1 MVINLEEKNTT
12 EIYLSVVSLGILK
25 CIEEDI
31 LNYDDAMALLYQ
43 PFNIE
48 KLEGQYPELG
58 SAIHLG
64 SELEDVASL
73 IPEQLTISIREIEKI
88 NKELIKNNIDK
99 FREDDGKKSPIYK
112 ID

>member
-1 MVINLEEKNTT
+1 MVINLEDKNIT

-48 KLEGQYPELG
+48 TLEDKFPELG
-58 SAIHLG
+58 SAVHLG

-73 IPEQLTISIREIEKI
+73 IPEKLGESIGEIEKM
-88 NKELIKNNIDK
+88 NKELIKNNIGE
-99 FREDDGKKSPIYK
+99 FREDDGGKSPIYK

>member
-1 MVINLEEKNTT
+1 MVINLEDQNTT
-12 EIYLSVVSLGILK
+12 EIYLSIVSLGLLK
-25 CIEEDI
+25 CIEEGI

-48 KLEGQYPELG
+48 KLEAKFPELG

-73 IPEQLTISIREIEKI
+73 IPEKLETSIREIEKM
-88 NKELIKNNIDK
+88 NKELIISNINK
-99 FREDDGKKSPIYK
+99 FREDDGLNSPIYD
-112 ID
+112 IN

>member
-1 MVINLEEKNTT
+1 MVINLEDQNTT
-12 EIYLSVVSLGILK
+12 EIYLSIVSLGILK
-25 CIEEDI
+25 CIEEGI

-48 KLEGQYPELG
+48 KLEAKFPELG

-73 IPEQLTISIREIEKI
+73 IPDKLEESIREIEKM
-88 NKELIKNNIDK
+88 NKELIKKNIEE
-99 FREDDGKKSPIYK
+99 FREDNGENSPVYK
-112 ID
+112 IK